1 MTVDFQSDGVSSTTI
16 RLVAMHNNNG
26 TEKIIGF
33 DHVTLTKKT
42 PTAVTIPKIDNQ
54 NKTVYDLQGR
64 VVARQA
70 QHGLFV
76 GQGKKYIVK

>member
-33 DHVTLTKKT
+33 DNVMLIKET
-42 PTAVTIPKIDNQ
+42 PDAIRKVQREFN
-54 NKTVYDLQGR
+54 NNRWYDLQGR
-64 VVARQA
+64 NF
-70 QHGLFV
+70 HTPYNKGLYV
-76 GQGKKYIVK
+76 LQGKKMIVK